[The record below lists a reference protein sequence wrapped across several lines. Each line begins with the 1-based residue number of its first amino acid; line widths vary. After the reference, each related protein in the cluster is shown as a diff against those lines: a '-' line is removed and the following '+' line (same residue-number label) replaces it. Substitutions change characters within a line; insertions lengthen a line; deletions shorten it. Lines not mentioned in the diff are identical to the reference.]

1 MLKKYGKYIIGFILI
16 VVGVAVLGI
25 IVYNLLTKQKDAETV
40 INEMSKIYYE
50 EHYFVEFKSKY
61 EEDFEKKAKELLNDG
76 LDPID
81 IVTNNRTRYCD
92 LDGFVYDSLSDMCK
106 ALGIDKKEVMRRMS
120 FGYGIRDILLELV
133 FDKKYI

>member
-1 MLKKYGKYIIGFILI
+1 MGQDILKQGYVDHCGNYHENFK
-16 VVGVAVLGI
+16 VLCA
-25 IVYNLLTKQKDAETV
+25 NWLFD
-40 INEMSKIYYE
+40 
-50 EHYFVEFKSKY
+50 
-61 EEDFEKKAKELLNDG
+61 EKKAKELLNDG

-92 LDGFVYDSLSDMCK
+92 LDGFVYDSLSDMCN

-120 FGYGIRDILLELV
+120 FGYNIRDILLELV